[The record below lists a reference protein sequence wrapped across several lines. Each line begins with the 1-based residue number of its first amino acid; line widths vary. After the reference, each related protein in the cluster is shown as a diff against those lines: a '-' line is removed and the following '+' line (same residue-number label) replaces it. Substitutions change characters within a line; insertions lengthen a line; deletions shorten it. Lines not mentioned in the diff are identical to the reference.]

1 MLFFF
6 EGKEGL
12 LRIALA
18 ILTTCEKELVQCRVL
33 EEVIPFLL
41 HLPKDKIHPGV
52 LLPAVFRVEVRSL
65 IRKVGVMPSDSTT
78 DISGKSGGSLFG
90 FMNNWW

>member
-1 MLFFF
+1 LIFISRWFLTLFTDIGNWQTVLRLWDVIFF

-18 ILTTCEKELVQCRVL
+18 ILTTCEKELVQCKVL

-41 HLPKDKIHPGV
+41 HIPKDKIHPGV

-65 IRKVGVMPSDSTT
+65 MKK
-78 DISGKSGGSLFG
+78 KSE
-90 FMNNWW
+90 